1 MGVRLGPRTCLRP
14 STPTPVNGGFR
25 RPAVVSLLRQR
36 VATQHAML
44 PYRYF
49 LQCYPASSVSALYPI
64 IIHARTLDQ

>member
-36 VATQHAML
+36 VAPCGSHGML
-44 PYRYF
+44 TV
-49 LQCYPASSVSALYPI
+49 SSIAPR
-64 IIHARTLDQ
+64 RTAGA